1 MENFEAKDTVMN
13 PSRTNEV
20 PLAIFNIVCRVVR
33 KIESGATKDAPM
45 DDDVTASPQL
55 QIT

>member
-1 MENFEAKDTVMN
+1 MGDIRAKDPAMDA
-13 PSRTNEV
+13 SRTTEV

-33 KIESGATKDAPM
+33 KIESGATEDAPM
-45 DDDVTASPQL
+45 EDDVTASPQL